1 MGPCYAVNEAISR
14 DNLFEKAL
22 SGHPLILDVSADKAS
37 ANRSSWNDVPRL
49 WTAGVPMTFS
59 LTLSDKFGNVVS
71 YLRVNGFQG
80 SRLIKSALR
89 NCSRTSGLFEQIFLN
104 SHPP

>member
-1 MGPCYAVNEAISR
+1 MQWMGPCYAVNEAISR

-59 LTLSDKFGNVVS
+59 LTLSDKFGNVISTYSDRLDLVDIS
-71 YLRVNGFQG
+71 RVFSHVR
-80 SRLIKSALR
+80 SR
-89 NCSRTSGLFEQIFLN
+89 C
-104 SHPP
+104 